1 MNIQNSKF
9 KIQNSKFR
17 AARRIHLF
25 MSIQNSKL
33 NIQNS
38 APPGASTSP

>member
-1 MNIQNSKF
+1 MSIQNSKF

-17 AARRIHLF
+17 AIRRIHLS
-25 MSIQNSKL
+25 MNIQNSKFK
-33 NIQNS
+33 IQNS